1 MRAFEDF
8 QIGEVVECGPVT
20 VTAEAIKAF
29 AARFDPQ
36 PMHLDEGATQN
47 AVVDGLLASGLHVV
61 CMLMR
66 LMVDGIL
73 RDSTSMGSPGVDEV
87 RYLAPVRPG
96 DRLTLRF
103 EVVDKRTSKSRP
115 EMEIVSLRS
124 HLVNQDG
131 KPVLRLTG
139 PMMLGR
145 RPPQA
150 ADADGTAP

>member
-20 VTAEAIKAF
+20 VTAEVIKAF

-73 RDSTSMGSPGVDEV
+73 RDSTSME
-87 RYLAPVRPG
+87 APE
-96 DRLTLRF
+96 LM
-103 EVVDKRTSKSRP
+103 KSAIWR
-115 EMEIVSLRS
+115 RS
-124 HLVNQDG
+124 A
-131 KPVLRLTG
+131 
-139 PMMLGR
+139 LGI
-145 RPPQA
+145 A
-150 ADADGTAP
+150 